1 MQSGRAGRMAKVY
14 DLSAEIKKILDDYE
28 VEVTD
33 DMKAAIKAAAKAGVK
48 KVKSNAKIFDG
59 TGKYKKGWTSRVE
72 EQRMSAQGT
81 IYNKDVP
88 GLPHLLENGHAKRGG
103 GRVAGREHIRPVQ
116 DEIEQDFMKELEA
129 RL

>member
-1 MQSGRAGRMAKVY
+1 MAKVY
-14 DLSAEIKKILDDYE
+14 DLSAEIRKILDDYE

-33 DMKAAIKAAAKAGVK
+33 GMKEAIKAAAKAGVK

-88 GLPHLLENGHAKRGG
+88 GLPHLLEHGHAKRGG
-103 GRVAGREHIRPVQ
+103 GRVAGREHIAPVQ
-116 DEIEQDFMKELEA
+116 DEIEQEFMKELEA

>member
-1 MQSGRAGRMAKVY
+1 MAKVY
-14 DLSAEIKKILDDYE
+14 DLSAEIRKILDDYE

-48 KVKSNAKIFDG
+48 KVKSNAKIFGG

-103 GRVAGREHIRPVQ
+103 GRTTGREHIRPVQ
-116 DEIEQDFMKELEA
+116 DEIEQEFMKELEA